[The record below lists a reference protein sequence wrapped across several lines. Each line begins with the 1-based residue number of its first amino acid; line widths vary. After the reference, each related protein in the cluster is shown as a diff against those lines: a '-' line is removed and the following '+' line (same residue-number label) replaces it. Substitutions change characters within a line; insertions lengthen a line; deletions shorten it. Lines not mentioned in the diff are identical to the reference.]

1 MPSSQ
6 KALRSMMDKDFMKR
20 TYVLLVD
27 DDSDL
32 RHKVKDYLAAEGY
45 NVLEAN
51 SLKSTLDVLQSHQV
65 KAIVLDVGLPDGNG
79 LDALPE
85 LRRHTNCPIVILTA
99 WGQLPMR
106 LKGLANGAD
115 YYLVKPVPLAELS
128 AVLKAQ
134 LRRNTSDA
142 NWRTEAA
149 TQTLIGALGDSV
161 HLTSSEWL
169 FVKALRK
176 SPGKITD
183 RQELAR
189 ALGHDPDV
197 YDLRRMDM
205 LVRRL
210 RLKVEA
216 AGLGELPL
224 HTRHG
229 QGYVWD
235 ER

>member
-1 MPSSQ
+1 
-6 KALRSMMDKDFMKR
+6 MKR
-20 TYVLLVD
+20 INVLLVE

-32 RHKVKDYLAAEGY
+32 RHEVKDYLAAEGY
-45 NVLEAN
+45 NVLETD
-51 SLKSTLDVLQSHQV
+51 SLKATLEVLQSHRVQ
-65 KAIVLDVGLPDGNG
+65 AIVLDVGLPDGNG
-79 LDALPE
+79 LNALPE
-85 LRRHTNCPIVILTA
+85 LRRHTDCPIVILTA

-106 LKGLANGAD
+106 LQGLDNGAD

-128 AVLKAQ
+128 VVLKTQ
-134 LRRNTSDA
+134 LRRNTSVT
-142 NWRTEAA
+142 NWRTDAA
-149 TQTLIGALGDSV
+149 SQTLIGAIGDSV

-169 FVKALRK
+169 FVKALRT
-176 SPGKITD
+176 SPGQIVD

-189 ALGHDPDV
+189 ALGHDPDE

-210 RLKVEA
+210 RIKVEA

-224 HTRHG
+224 RTRHG